1 MKLSAIDARETF
13 PTVNRQ
19 IGDDRRWRAVQMIR
33 CSSCG
38 SEDHVGSGQGSRLP
52 EEVIATR
59 FRAKGWCVEQRKDRH
74 LCPSCVAKDQEQ
86 VRARRAEKEA
96 ATAEQKSERSP
107 AAAVKLGELYMMLS
121 DAYEPARKLYK
132 TGWSDDRIAK
142 ETGLAVEFVRARR
155 EQDFG
160 PLAPPDMT
168 EDEIASLVDGAAKT
182 LGQIKQDAERS
193 HAFTMERITMIEA
206 SLIALGERAARLMA
220 RKKSALA

>member
-38 SEDHVGSGQGSRLP
+38 SEDHVGSGQSSRLP

-59 FRAKGWCVEQRKDRH
+59 FRAKGWRVEQRKDRH

-86 VRARRAEKEA
+86 ARARRAEKEA
-96 ATAEQKSERSP
+96 ALAEQKPDRSP

-121 DAYEPARKLYK
+121 DAYEPARKVYK
-132 TGWSDDRIAK
+132 PGWSDDRIAK
-142 ETGLAVEFVRARR
+142 ETGLAIEFVRARR

>member
-38 SEDHVGSGQGSRLP
+38 SEDHVGSGQSSRLP

-59 FRAKGWCVEQRKDRH
+59 FRAKGWRVEQRKDRH

-86 VRARRAEKEA
+86 ARARRAEKEA
-96 ATAEQKSERSP
+96 ALAEQKPDRSP

-121 DAYEPARKLYK
+121 DAYEPARKVYK
-132 TGWSDDRIAK
+132 PGWSDDRIAK
-142 ETGLAVEFVRARR
+142 ETGLAIEFVRARR

-168 EDEIASLVDGAAKT
+168 EEEMASLVSGASKT
-182 LGQIKQDAERS
+182 LGQIKQDSERS
-193 HAFTMERITMIEA
+193 HAYISERIALLEA
-206 SLIALGERAARLMA
+206 SIAAMATGAAKLVA
-220 RKKSALA
+220 RKQGGAK